1 MSNGS
6 SGFSHAWQ
14 CQEHPECPCVPMWG
28 CPTGVLVAPRAT
40 HRQPVSAL
48 LLLSAEL
55 QGGAGADWAAEPRQY
70 GECLSPSVG
79 TTPAHTVPFCGH
91 IRDPGIHAPSG
102 AGGQTHPHAPPCS
115 VPIPCPPAPRCP
127 PATTRLPPS
136 ASRCHGFL
144 PPPVLHEL
152 HPAVPE
158 QHQGAAGLLP
168 AEPVPAGPQQQQPH
182 AHRAHVRYPG
192 WGGGGAGWGQLW
204 RTSLPPPLPISL
216 SFLSARR
223 VCKADPAALDLIP
236 Q

>member
-91 IRDPGIHAPSG
+91 TLGTPASTLPVVQVDKR
-102 AGGQTHPHAPPCS
+102 
-115 VPIPCPPAPRCP
+115 IPTLPPAPSPSPARP
-127 PATTRLPPS
+127 PQGAP
-136 ASRCHGFL
+136 L
-144 PPPVLHEL
+144 PPP
-152 HPAVPE
+152 A
-158 QHQGAAGLLP
+158 
-168 AEPVPAGPQQQQPH
+168 
-182 AHRAHVRYPG
+182 
-192 WGGGGAGWGQLW
+192 
-204 RTSLPPPLPISL
+204 SLPPPHVAMVFCLPQCFMNSILQCL
-216 SFLSARR
+216 SNTKELRDYCLQNQYLRDLNNNSRMR
-223 VCKADPAALDLIP
+223 TALMSGIRGGGEGGQDGDSCGVHP
-236 Q
+236 SPPPSPYR